1 MKYEDYEKSLS
12 EVVKNPDQAAIAVQ
26 DILKNLKADSE
37 TFAALEASV
46 SEKDGRIR
54 DLQDVNTKLFLR
66 CTGGEDN
73 TADDEEKTADE
84 IIDELFKEV

>member
-73 TADDEEKTADE
+73 TDDDDEKTPDE
-84 IIDELFKEV
+84 VINELFKEE

>member
-1 MKYEDYEKSLS
+1 MKYEDYEKALS
-12 EVVKNPDQAAIAVQ
+12 NVVKNPDQAAIAVQ

-73 TADDEEKTADE
+73 TDDDDEKTPDE
-84 IIDELFKEV
+84 VINELFKEE